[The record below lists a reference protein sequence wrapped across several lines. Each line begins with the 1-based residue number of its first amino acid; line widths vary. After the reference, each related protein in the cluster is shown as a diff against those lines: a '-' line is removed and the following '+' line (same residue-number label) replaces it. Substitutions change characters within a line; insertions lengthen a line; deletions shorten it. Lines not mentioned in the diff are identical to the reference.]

1 MVRIL
6 RASSKSISFLTL
18 FLLPLLAVL
27 LYGHTFKSPFHFDDK
42 DLIKNN
48 PAIHDLYDPER
59 AMAYNRPRPAL
70 MVSLAFSYHF
80 SGTNVFG
87 YHLFNILLH
96 CLSSIIIF
104 CVSRLLLH
112 SSGKK
117 GRLHA
122 AFLGASSL
130 GAMFFLVHPMN
141 TEAVTYI
148 SARSDLLAAFFLL
161 LSFYFFFKA
170 RICPGAALKSAYMVA
185 AFLAYCLS
193 MASKE
198 IGVVLPILVLG
209 ADYYLFRSP
218 ENENHGRPSGFIE
231 YLKIRGPALLPFF
244 LMVLVLFVVR
254 YQWEGSFLEKKSAF
268 LSMHSRAAYVL
279 TQVNVIPWYYINRMF
294 FPENQNV
301 DIYFPIYKTFFNL
314 STAAGAIC
322 LSGMVFLAVRRRFSS
337 ALLSFAVF
345 WFVAS
350 LSPTSSFIPITDV
363 AVERRLYLP
372 GIAMSFMVAHI
383 MSGPGLR
390 KSITP
395 LVVLLLFCSLGI
407 NRNYVYRDELSLWT
421 DAASKAKANE
431 RARNNLGDVYNGL
444 GLYEEAAAELREA
457 VRIEPRYAEAHYNL
471 GVVYGR
477 MGRRQEAL
485 RELRLSEV
493 HHYSSPELYYNL
505 GVLYEETGLLD
516 KAEEKYLI
524 AVKLN
529 PGHSRAYNN
538 LGNIHARQGRLE
550 EAAAEWKAVLRI
562 DPDFNGVRERLEK
575 ISMITANDK
584 EHSLA
589 N

>member
-1 MVRIL
+1 
-6 RASSKSISFLTL
+6 
-18 FLLPLLAVL
+18 
-27 LYGHTFKSPFHFDDK
+27 
-42 DLIKNN
+42 
-48 PAIHDLYDPER
+48 
-59 AMAYNRPRPAL
+59 MAYNRPRPAL

-87 YHLFNILLH
+87 YHLFNVLLH
-96 CLSSIIIF
+96 CMSSIIVF
-104 CVSRLLLH
+104 CTCLLLSR
-112 SSGKK
+112 SSIGK
-117 GRLHA
+117 GRRPA
-122 AFLGASSL
+122 VFLWASSL
-130 GAMFFLVHPMN
+130 GAMFFLAHPMN

-148 SARSDLLAAFFLL
+148 SARSDLLAVFFLL
-161 LSFYFFFKA
+161 LSFYLFFKA
-170 RICPGAALKSAYMVA
+170 RTCPGAALKSACMIA

-209 ADYYLFRSP
+209 ADYYLFHSP
-218 ENENHGRPSGFIE
+218 ENENHGRPSGFIK

-244 LMVLVLFVVR
+244 LMVLVLFGVR
-254 YQWEGSFLEKKSAF
+254 YQWEGAFLEKKSAF
-268 LSMHSRAAYVL
+268 LSLHSRAAYVF
-279 TQVNVIPWYYINRMF
+279 TQMNVIPWHYINKMF
-294 FPENQNV
+294 FPGNQNV
-301 DIYFPIYKTFFNL
+301 DIYFPICKTFFNP
-314 STAAGAIC
+314 STVAGAIC
-322 LSGMVFLAVRRRFSS
+322 LSALAFLAVRRRFSS
-337 ALLSFAVF
+337 ALLFFAVF
-345 WFVAS
+345 WFMAS

-372 GIAMSFMVAHI
+372 GVAMAFMAVH
-383 MSGPGLR
+383 MLSGPGLR
-390 KSITP
+390 KSIAP
-395 LVVLLLFCSLGI
+395 LVILLLFCSLAI
-407 NRNYVYRDELSLWT
+407 TRNYVYKDELSLWT
-421 DAASKAKANE
+421 DAAGKARANE

-444 GLYEEAAAELREA
+444 GRYEEAAAELREA

-477 MGRRQEAL
+477 MGLRQEAL
-485 RELRLSEV
+485 RELKLSEV

-505 GVLYEETGLLD
+505 GALYEEAGLLD

-575 ISMITANDK
+575 ISMITSDQ
-584 EHSLA
+584 
-589 N
+589 